1 MNCPAPNKKEIFNKD
16 YFYGR
21 KLSNYGNYE
30 KLDNDFRWKPIIK
43 LLKELKVSGKIL
55 DIGCAFGY
63 FLKRAAPL
71 FQELYGLDI
80 SDFAIERAKK
90 ELPRAELRV
99 LNIDQTELP
108 YPDEY
113 FDLITAFDVL
123 EHTSSIPQSL
133 NKIIR
138 KLKRGGYLIFSTPLR
153 NTWAGRIFRLFDKDV
168 SHISVPTKLEL
179 IRFVKESGLEIIKQ
193 SGFLGI
199 GYSNFRIYGIPLN
212 YELVL
217 RKQ

>member
-1 MNCPAPNKKEIFNKD
+1 MNYPAPNKKEIFNKD

-21 KLSNYGNYE
+21 KLSNYVNYE
-30 KLDNDFRWKPIIK
+30 KLDNDFRWKPIVKI
-43 LLKELKVSGKIL
+43 LKELKISGKIL

-80 SDFAIERAKK
+80 SDFAIKLAKK
-90 ELPRAELRV
+90 ELPKAELRV
-99 LNIDQTELP
+99 LDIDKAELP

-123 EHTSSIPQSL
+123 EHTSSIPGAL
-133 NKIIR
+133 NKII
-138 KLKRGGYLIFSTPLR
+138 KKIKRGGYLIFSTPMK
-153 NTWAGRIFRLFDKDV
+153 NTWAGRIFRFFDRDV

-179 IRFVKESGLEIIKQ
+179 IGFVEQSGLEIIKQ
-193 SGFLGI
+193 NSFI
-199 GYSNFRIYGIPLN
+199 NAGYFRIYGIPQTC
-212 YELVL
+212 EFVL
-217 RKQ
+217 RKR